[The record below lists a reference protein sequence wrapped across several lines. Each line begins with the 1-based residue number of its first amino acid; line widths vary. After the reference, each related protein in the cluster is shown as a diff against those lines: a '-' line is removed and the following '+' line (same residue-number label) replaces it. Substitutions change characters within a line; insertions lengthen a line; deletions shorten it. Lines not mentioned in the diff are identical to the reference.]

1 MRGSMN
7 VAPPS
12 GTKPMRAKACRKNAP
27 LEAHTM
33 SPMMAKLMP
42 TPAAAPFT
50 AVTMGMSKSR
60 SASSSGW

>member
-12 GTKPMRAKACRKNAP
+12 GTKPMRANACRKKAP

-33 SPMMAKLMP
+33 SPSSAKLMP
-42 TPAAAPFT
+42 TPAAAPLT
-50 AVTMGMSKSR
+50 AVTSGMSRSR
-60 SASSSGW
+60 NASSSGW